1 MNLEKMKAALASM
14 DLMDAKE
21 QEMYAEASELFSAI
35 FNLGYAAGTAAKAE
49 AKEGAQE

>member
-21 QEMYAEASELFSAI
+21 QEMYAEASELFAAI
-35 FNLGYAAGTAAKAE
+35 FNLGYAAGIAAKEEEKKE
-49 AKEGAQE
+49 AS